1 MTSPSNPF
9 RIHSPSIG
17 LPNRIRLIV
26 PRVPDSDGH
35 QIVPRSQCFPSLAR
49 FELVEEMEEKERM
62 STNAQIVTNS
72 TLEQCFCYGGQSE
85 RTRRAGIFRM
95 RGTMQ
100 YSNPDVAYSLG
111 AKSYLLRRTMGEVEV
126 APPDVRTT
134 IIDPHHHRAA
144 VLGIGDSHARTDR
157 KRLRRGCQF
166 VGIES
171 LTVTGYVA
179 HESRAVPRCDF
190 KLAPRRRNALRWPRQ
205 SVLSLR
211 STLRRAS
218 EHRDGNCKAYRE
230 CYPWAEGPRANA
242 KTFRQIFPRR
252 RQHGSC
258 FLLSF
263 AFSEPSSLRR

>member
-1 MTSPSNPF
+1 
-9 RIHSPSIG
+9 
-17 LPNRIRLIV
+17 
-26 PRVPDSDGH
+26 
-35 QIVPRSQCFPSLAR
+35 
-49 FELVEEMEEKERM
+49 M

-95 RGTMQ
+95 GGMMQ

-111 AKSYLLRRTMGEVEV
+111 AKSYLLRSTMGEVEV

-144 VLGIGDSHARTDR
+144 VLGISHSYARTER

-171 LTVTGYVA
+171 LTVTGYMA
-179 HESRAVPRCDF
+179 HESRAVPGCDF
-190 KLAPRRRNALRWPRQ
+190 KLAPRRRNALRWRGQ
-205 SVLSLR
+205 SVLGFW

-218 EHRDGNCKAYRE
+218 EHRDGNCQAYRE
-230 CYPWAEGPRANA
+230 CYPRADAPRANA
-242 KTFRQIFPRR
+242 NTFRQIFPRR

-263 AFSEPSSLRR
+263 AFSEPSPLRR